1 VAIAR
6 RGRSSSYRRVERNA
20 GTFCRWR
27 CDCGALNYK
36 VIEIAQRNV
45 NSGFT
50 LAKSLAAAKNLPEV
64 VEGTGC
70 LLAQSVSA
78 LTVQAESTWLPTPLN
93 RSRRI

>member
-1 VAIAR
+1 
-6 RGRSSSYRRVERNA
+6 
-20 GTFCRWR
+20 
-27 CDCGALNYK
+27 LNYK

-70 LLAQSVSA
+70 LLAQSVGRVDGPSRTNLA
-78 LTVQAESTWLPTPLN
+78 ADTVEPIKAHMTRGMNERRKASRIRPST
-93 RSRRI
+93 